1 MKTKVP
7 YSLPLTVTQSSMPKK
22 TRQEK
27 LLKQYQKAEECLT
40 REDAQRIIRKADKH
54 RRKLQRENI
63 EPSKS

>member
-1 MKTKVP
+1 MMKVP
-7 YSLPLTVTQSSMPKK
+7 YSLLLIVTQSFMPKK

-54 RRKLQRENI
+54 QRKLNKENN
-63 EPSKS
+63 K